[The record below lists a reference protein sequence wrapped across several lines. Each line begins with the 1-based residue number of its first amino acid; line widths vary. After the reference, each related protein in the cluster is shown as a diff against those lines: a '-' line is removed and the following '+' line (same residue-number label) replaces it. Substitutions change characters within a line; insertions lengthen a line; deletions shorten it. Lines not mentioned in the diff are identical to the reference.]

1 MIQSK
6 KDLKYYL
13 SEDLKR
19 FNNHKPNIKDWLL
32 HNEIWYI
39 FHYIRHLRYVEYY
52 KNTNKNKILFFYHFF
67 RYKRLGFKLKI
78 TIYPNTIGA
87 GLRIYHV
94 GDFIHIG
101 AQCHIGHN

>member
-19 FNNHKPNIKDWLL
+19 FNNHKPNIKAWLL

-52 KNTNKNKILFFYHFF
+52 KNTNKNKILFFYHLD
-67 RYKRLGFKLKI
+67 RKSTRLNSSHASKSRM
-78 TIYPNTIGA
+78 PSSA
-87 GLRIYHV
+87 
-94 GDFIHIG
+94 
-101 AQCHIGHN
+101 

>member
-32 HNEIWYI
+32 HNEIPM
-39 FHYIRHLRYVEYY
+39 RL
-52 KNTNKNKILFFYHFF
+52 KNH
-67 RYKRLGFKLKI
+67 
-78 TIYPNTIGA
+78 
-87 GLRIYHV
+87 
-94 GDFIHIG
+94 
-101 AQCHIGHN
+101 AQENVNSQAEVTFV

>member
-39 FHYIRHLRYVEYY
+39 FHYIRHLRYVEY
-52 KNTNKNKILFFYHFF
+52 
-67 RYKRLGFKLKI
+67 
-78 TIYPNTIGA
+78 
-87 GLRIYHV
+87 
-94 GDFIHIG
+94 
-101 AQCHIGHN
+101 

>member
-32 HNEIWYI
+32 HNEIPM
-39 FHYIRHLRYVEYY
+39 R
-52 KNTNKNKILFFYHFF
+52 
-67 RYKRLGFKLKI
+67 
-78 TIYPNTIGA
+78 
-87 GLRIYHV
+87 
-94 GDFIHIG
+94 
-101 AQCHIGHN
+101 